1 MAPGVDWSE
10 GSLNNKI
17 QRNSALELLRILAM
31 LFIMATHFSV
41 HGIYHV
47 LTPDAMPAAVADNMS
62 SWQMHITNIMAWWG
76 DFGNS
81 IFIAISGYFM
91 VDRQV
96 KPRKIVL
103 LASNTF
109 LYAWVILALVKAFAP
124 ELCPE
129 GAIAWNLVP
138 MWVGENWFV
147 SCYILFFCFVPFY
160 NKFLMGLRQREYLRF
175 VLLFFMAYTALPAM
189 GYQNFMAGAKLL
201 LFGMMYAIGGYLRRF
216 CQERLVPACHRGY
229 ARTAWGLLCLTVL
242 LAALTECNDIYF
254 HVDDMMKKM
263 VGYVFALQ
271 VVLVAMLLMA
281 FGSMKPFY
289 SRGINSL
296 AGATLGVY
304 LIHDNAFMRT
314 IIWDRI
320 LPNAE
325 YFTSDYYVLFVA
337 AKIAGVFLVCSG
349 IELIRQRYV
358 EPWQER
364 LIDRVYPPVSRGVQG
379 LWEKFARTLGA

>member
-1 MAPGVDWSE
+1 MTR
-10 GSLNNKI
+10 
-17 QRNSALELLRILAM
+17 QRNSALELLRIIAM
-31 LFIMATHFSV
+31 VFIMATHFSV
-41 HGIYHV
+41 HGIHHV
-47 LTPDAMPAAVADNMS
+47 LTPEALPAAIADNMS
-62 SWQMHITNIMAWWG
+62 TWQMHLSNIMAWWG
-76 DFGNS
+76 DFGNG

-96 KPRKIVL
+96 KARKIVL
-103 LASNTF
+103 LAANML

-147 SCYILFFCFVPFY
+147 SCYMLFFCFVPFY
-160 NKFLMGLRQREYLRF
+160 NKFLMGLKQREYLRF
-175 VLLFFMAYTALPAM
+175 ALLFFMAYTALPAM
-189 GYQNFMAGAKLL
+189 GYQNFMAGSKLL
-201 LFGMMYAIGGYLRRF
+201 LFGMMYAMGGYLKRF
-216 CQERLVPACHRGY
+216 CQERLACECHGRY
-229 ARTAWGLLCLTVL
+229 AAYAWGLFCLTVC
-242 LAALTECNDIYF
+242 LAALTEGNDIYF

-289 SRGINSL
+289 SKGINKL

-304 LIHDNAFMRT
+304 LIHDNTFKRT

-320 LPNAE
+320 QPNAE
-325 YFTSDYYVLFVA
+325 YFTSEYYVPFVA
-337 AKIAGVFLVCSG
+337 AKIAGVFLVCAG
-349 IELIRQRYV
+349 IDLLRQRYV
-358 EPWQER
+358 EPWEER
-364 LIDRVYPPVSRGVQG
+364 LIDKIYPPMSRGLQG
-379 LWEKFARTLGA
+379 LWEKIARALGA